1 MTQIRRRRAWLLC
14 LMMVLVLVVSSAYLI
29 HEADHDC
36 EGEACPVCEQIFQT
50 RALLR
55 SFALLW
61 VFWLAFV
68 VTRSTE
74 SERVDQSRL
83 LLTVPGTLVSWK
95 VRMDD

>member
-36 EGEACPVCEQIFQT
+36 EGEACLVCEQIFQT

>member
-14 LMMVLVLVVSSAYLI
+14 LMMALVLVVSSAYLF

-61 VFWLAFV
+61 VLWLAFV
-68 VTRSTE
+68 VTRFPE
-74 SERVDQSRL
+74 SERFYQTRFL
-83 LLTVPGTLVSWK
+83 LPVPGTLVSWK